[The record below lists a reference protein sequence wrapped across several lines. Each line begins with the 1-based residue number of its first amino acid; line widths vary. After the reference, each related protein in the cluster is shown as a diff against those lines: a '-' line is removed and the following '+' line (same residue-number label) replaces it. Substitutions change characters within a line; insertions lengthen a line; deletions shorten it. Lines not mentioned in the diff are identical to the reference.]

1 MCFTD
6 AERLKEMIRFF
17 QELNSTVEKTIAS
30 SFYHVSIGHQQ
41 TENTR
46 KIVIMISKIFK
57 RTTDLCMSLILLIM
71 SFPIFIVVAI
81 AVKLTSKGPVFFT
94 QERIGYKNKKFFIY
108 KFRTMRAETSKDD
121 HKEYIKYLLKEGS
134 QNSDEA
140 NLLIKHIAYIESRT
154 TKVGAFLRAT
164 SLDELPQL
172 LNIIKGDM
180 SLVGPRPHPVYE
192 VSEYKN
198 WYYRRLEVK
207 PGLTGW
213 SKLNLR
219 CTPKYYEEAILYDL
233 WYVDHWTLWLD
244 MLIMI
249 LTVPFVLSMKE
260 AF

>member
-1 MCFTD
+1 
-6 AERLKEMIRFF
+6 
-17 QELNSTVEKTIAS
+17 
-30 SFYHVSIGHQQ
+30 
-41 TENTR
+41 
-46 KIVIMISKIFK
+46 
-57 RTTDLCMSLILLIM
+57 M

>member
-1 MCFTD
+1 
-6 AERLKEMIRFF
+6 MIRFF

-46 KIVIMISKIFK
+46 KIVIIISKIFK

>member
-1 MCFTD
+1 
-6 AERLKEMIRFF
+6 MIRFF